1 MSTRVYLSEH
11 TCETTHEEDTPVC
24 IRIQLS
30 HATVKAL
37 SSRLQH
43 AYRCDDVRL
52 VRRTTVLIDLLV
64 HHVPMAVLCER
75 WGLSS
80 SCLYDWQRAFLLH
93 GLESVRYRHGG
104 GRRPKLTPKQKQR
117 LVELLEAG
125 PLVVGCETACWDAV
139 LIRVLIWREF
149 GVLYNRQYVCTL
161 LHNLGF
167 SFQKARF
174 VSDHLDTVKRLV
186 WLEQKWP
193 TILRAAK
200 RRRGLILFEDEAS
213 FAQWGSLSYTWARR
227 GQQPEV
233 PTSGKRKGD
242 KVFGAIA
249 YFSGRLFSQGLE
261 GRFNSESY
269 QAFLHMI
276 LAQTTQHLFLI
287 HDGARYHTSASTQA
301 FLVVH
306 SERITAEPLPSYSP
320 DYNPIEY
327 LWKKTKKRATHNQY
341 FKEFA
346 ALTVSVEKAL
356 AYFAAHPDT
365 VLGLF
370 GLCCEESG
378 LELKQ
383 AA

>member
-1 MSTRVYLSEH
+1 MSKRVYLSRDIAV
-11 TCETTHEEDTPVC
+11 TTAQEDTPVS
-24 IRIQLS
+24 IRIQVS
-30 HATVKAL
+30 AATVKAL
-37 SSRLQH
+37 HAKLQQ
-43 AYRCDDVRL
+43 AYLKDDVRL

-64 HHVPMAVLCER
+64 HHVPLAVLCER
-75 WGLSS
+75 WGLSA

-93 GLESVRYRHGG
+93 GLESLCYRHSG
-104 GRRPKLTPKQKQR
+104 GRRPKLTPKQKRR
-117 LVELLEAG
+117 LGDLLEAG

-174 VSDHLDTVKRLV
+174 VSDHLGTAKRLT
-186 WLEQKWP
+186 WLEQTWP
-193 TILRAAK
+193 TIVRAAK
-200 RRRGLILFEDEAS
+200 RRQGLILFEDEAS

-233 PTSGKRKGD
+233 PTSGKRKGY
-242 KVFGAIA
+242 KVFGAIE
-249 YFSGRLFSQGLE
+249 YFSGRLFYQGIE

-269 QAFLHMI
+269 QAFLQMI

-301 FLVVH
+301 FLAAH
-306 SERITAEPLPSYSP
+306 SERITEHPLPSYSP

-327 LWKKTKKRATHNQY
+327 LWRKTKKRATHNKY

-346 ALTVSVEKAL
+346 AVVVSVDKAL
-356 AYFAAHPDT
+356 VYFAAHPEMVLDL
-365 VLGLF
+365 LGLY
-370 GLCCEESG
+370 CKESDFA
-378 LELKQ
+378 LKQ

>member
-1 MSTRVYLSEH
+1 MSKRVYVSIDIAV
-11 TCETTHEEDTPVC
+11 TTAQEDTPVSL
-24 IRIQLS
+24 RIQVS
-30 HATVKAL
+30 SATVKAL
-37 SSRLQH
+37 HARLQQ
-43 AYRCDDVRL
+43 AYLKDDVRL
-52 VRRTTVLIDLLV
+52 VRRTTVLLDLLV

-93 GLESVRYRHGG
+93 GMESLHYRHSG
-104 GRRPKLTPKQKQR
+104 GRRPKLTPRQKKR

-125 PLVVGCETACWDAV
+125 PQVVGCETACWTSV

-161 LHNLGF
+161 LHNVGF

-174 VSDHLDTVKRLV
+174 VSDHLDAARRQA
-186 WLEQKWP
+186 WLNDKWP
-193 TILRAAK
+193 MILRAAK
-200 RRRGLILFEDEAS
+200 RCKGLILFEDEAS

-227 GQQPEV
+227 GRQPEV
-233 PTSGKRKGD
+233 PTSGKRKGY
-242 KVFGAIA
+242 KVFGAIE
-249 YFSGRLFSQGLE
+249 YFSGHLFYQGIE

-269 QAFLHMI
+269 QGFLQMI
-276 LAQTTQHLFLI
+276 VEHTTQHLFLI
-287 HDGARYHTSASTQA
+287 HDGARYHTSQATTQ
-301 FLVVH
+301 FLEAH
-306 SERITAEPLPSYSP
+306 GQRITVYPLPSYSP

-327 LWKKTKKRATHNQY
+327 LWKKTKQRATHNQY
-341 FKEFA
+341 FKEFVQ
-346 ALTVSVEKAL
+346 LTVSVDKAL
-356 AYFAAHPDT
+356 AYFATHPDT

-370 GLCCEESG
+370 GHYCEESG

>member
-1 MSTRVYLSEH
+1 MSKRVYVSIDIAV
-11 TCETTHEEDTPVC
+11 TTAQEDTPVSL
-24 IRIQLS
+24 RIQVS
-30 HATVKAL
+30 AATVKAL
-37 SSRLQH
+37 HAKLQQ
-43 AYRCDDVRL
+43 AYLKDDVRL

-75 WGLSS
+75 WGLSA

-93 GLESVRYRHGG
+93 GLESLRYCHGG
-104 GRRPKLTPKQKQR
+104 GRRPKLTPKQQQR

-233 PTSGKRKGD
+233 PTSGKRKGY

-249 YFSGRLFSQGLE
+249 YFSGRLFSQGIE
-261 GRFNSESY
+261 GRFHSESY

-276 LAQTTQHLFLI
+276 LAHTTHHLFLI

-301 FLVVH
+301 FLVVP
-306 SERITAEPLPSYSP
+306 SDRMTAEPLPSYSP
-320 DYNPIEY
+320 DDNPIEY
-327 LWKKTKKRATHNQY
+327 LWKKRHCSKATGFIQPVHD
-341 FKEFA
+341 A
-346 ALTVSVEKAL
+346 VR
-356 AYFAAHPDT
+356 
-365 VLGLF
+365 
-370 GLCCEESG
+370 
-378 LELKQ
+378 
-383 AA
+383 

>member
-1 MSTRVYLSEH
+1 MSKRVYVSRDIAI
-11 TCETTHEEDTPVC
+11 TTAQEDTPVSL
-24 IRIQLS
+24 RIQVS
-30 HATVKAL
+30 AATVKAL
-37 SSRLQH
+37 HAKLQQ
-43 AYRCDDVRL
+43 AYLKDDVRL

-93 GLESVRYRHGG
+93 GLESLRYRHGG
-104 GRRPKLTPKQKQR
+104 GRRPKLPPKQRQR
-117 LVELLEAG
+117 LGELLEAG

-167 SFQKARF
+167 SLQKARF

-193 TILRAAK
+193 TIVRAAK

-233 PTSGKRKGD
+233 PTSGKRKGY

-249 YFSGRLFSQGLE
+249 YFSGRLFSQGIE
-261 GRFNSESY
+261 GRFNAESY
-269 QAFLHMI
+269 QAFLQMI

-306 SERITAEPLPSYSP
+306 SDRMTAEPLPSYSP

-327 LWKKTKKRATHNQY
+327 LWKKTKKRATHNKY

-356 AYFAAHPDT
+356 AYFATHPDT

-370 GLCCEESG
+370 GRYCEESG
-378 LELKQ
+378 LALQQ